1 MLWELLKG
9 NLNLRLFRER
19 NMKRL
24 IISNVGRIAILG
36 FVVIFPGGAT
46 AQDRAALSSQMTA
59 ELARHTA
66 NIAIPSV
73 FRVLIPAKNRSGT
86 AFLHRSGRLITGS
99 HVVEDCPVR
108 AVSVIS
114 SRGEEFGVKKIVSD
128 QDHDLALMTP
138 DTKMNLPSLPL
149 SSTDKFAVGLQVSS
163 WGYPAGYK
171 GQKPLFMSGY
181 LSGIDMVETRDGKNT
196 ARWVVN
202 AAFNNGN
209 SGGPLLDIEKGEVI
223 GVVSSKLA
231 PLPKDVEN
239 ALAALKN
246 HKSNFVFERK
256 TKDGARVA
264 MSEAQVIEFV
274 LEYLRSQTQLVI
286 GYAVTIV
293 DLRNFLGSQGI
304 VP

>member
-1 MLWELLKG
+1 
-9 NLNLRLFRER
+9 
-19 NMKRL
+19 MKRS
-24 IISNVGRIAILG
+24 IISNVWTTLILG
-36 FVVIFPGGAT
+36 SLVIFSGGTA
-46 AQDRAALSSQMTA
+46 AQDGLAASSQVTA
-59 ELARHTA
+59 DLARHTA

-73 FRVLIPAKNRSGT
+73 FRILIPAKNRSGT
-86 AFLHRSGRLITGS
+86 AFLHKSGRIITVS
-99 HVVEDCPVR
+99 HVVEGCSAQEVTI
-108 AVSVIS
+108 IS
-114 SRGEEFGVKKIVSD
+114 SRGEKFGVKRIVSD
-128 QDHDLALMTP
+128 QDRDLALVTP
-138 DTKMNLPSLPL
+138 DGKMNAPSLQL
-149 SSTDKFAVGLQVSS
+149 SSTDKFAIGLQVSS

-181 LSGIDMVETRDGKNT
+181 LSGIDMVEGKDGKNS

-209 SGGPLLDIEKGEVI
+209 SGGPLVDLDRGEVI

-231 PLPKDVEN
+231 PLPEVVER

-246 HKSNFVFERK
+246 QKSNFVFERK
-256 TKDGARVA
+256 LDDGTRVT

-286 GYAVTIV
+286 GYAGTIV

-304 VP
+304 AP

>member
-1 MLWELLKG
+1 
-9 NLNLRLFRER
+9 
-19 NMKRL
+19 MKRL
-24 IISNVGRIAILG
+24 IVWTLWTMSFLG
-36 FVVIFPGGAT
+36 SLVIFSVGTA
-46 AQDRAALSSQMTA
+46 AQDRIVPSSQMTA
-59 ELARHTA
+59 DLARHTA

-73 FRVLIPAKNRSGT
+73 FRILVPAKNRSGT
-86 AFLHRSGRLITGS
+86 AFLHKSGKMITAS
-99 HVVEDCPVR
+99 HVIEGCASQEVML
-108 AVSVIS
+108 IS
-114 SRGEEFGVKKIVSD
+114 SRGEKFGVKRMITD
-128 QDHDLALMTP
+128 QDRDLALVTP
-138 DTKMNLPSLPL
+138 DGKMNAPSLQL
-149 SSTDKFAVGLQVSS
+149 SSTDKFAIGLQVSS

-181 LSGIDMVETRDGKNT
+181 LSGIDMVGGKDGKST

-209 SGGPLLDIEKGEVI
+209 SGGPLVDIERGEVI

-231 PLPKDVEN
+231 PLPEVVES

-246 HKSNFVFERK
+246 QKSNFVFERK
-256 TKDGARVA
+256 LHDGTRET

-293 DLRNFLGSQGI
+293 DIRNFLGSQGMA
-304 VP
+304 P

>member
-1 MLWELLKG
+1 
-9 NLNLRLFRER
+9 
-19 NMKRL
+19 MKRL
-24 IISNVGRIAILG
+24 TISNVWRIAILG
-36 FVVIFPGGAT
+36 FVVICLGGAAT
-46 AQDRAALSSQMTA
+46 QDRVALSSQMTT

-66 NIAIPSV
+66 NIAIHSV
-73 FRVLIPAKNRSGT
+73 FRVLIPAKNRSAT
-86 AFLHRSGRLITGS
+86 AFLHRSGRLVTGS
-99 HVVEDCPVR
+99 HVVEDCV
-108 AVSVIS
+108 VQSVEVIG
-114 SRGEEFGVKKIVSD
+114 SRGEKFGVKKIVSD
-128 QDHDLALMTP
+128 LDHDLALLTP
-138 DTKMNLPSLPL
+138 DIKMNIPSLPL

-181 LSGIDMVETRDGKNT
+181 LSGIDMVEIRDGKNT

-231 PLPKDVEN
+231 PMPRDVES

-246 HKSNFVFERK
+246 QKSSFIFERK
-256 TKDGARVA
+256 LQDGTRIT

-304 VP
+304 AP

>member
-1 MLWELLKG
+1 
-9 NLNLRLFRER
+9 
-19 NMKRL
+19 MKRL
-24 IISNVGRIAILG
+24 IFSNMWKLTFLG
-36 FVVIFPGGAT
+36 SLVIFSGGAA
-46 AQDRAALSSQMTA
+46 AQDRGALSSQMTT

-66 NIAIPSV
+66 NIAISSV
-73 FRVLIPAKNRSGT
+73 FRVLVPAKSRSGT
-86 AFLHRSGRLITGS
+86 AFLHKGGRLITAS
-99 HVVEDCPVR
+99 HVIGDCSVR
-108 AVSVIS
+108 EVGLVS
-114 SRGEEFGVKKIVSD
+114 SRGEKVGVKKIVSD
-128 QDHDLALMTP
+128 QDHDLALVTP
-138 DTKMNLPSLPL
+138 DTKMNAPSLQL

-171 GQKPLFMSGY
+171 GQKALFMSGY
-181 LSGIDMVETRDGKNT
+181 LSGIDMVDTRDGKST
-196 ARWVVN
+196 TRWVVN

-209 SGGPLLDIEKGEVI
+209 SGGPLVDIERGEVI

-231 PLPKDVEN
+231 PLPKEVES

-246 HKSNFVFERK
+246 QKSNFVFERK
-256 TKDGARVA
+256 LQDGTRVT

-304 VP
+304 AP

>member
-1 MLWELLKG
+1 
-9 NLNLRLFRER
+9 
-19 NMKRL
+19 MKQL
-24 IISNVGRIAILG
+24 IISNILKVAFLG
-36 FVVIFPGGAT
+36 SLVIFSGGAA
-46 AQDRAALSSQMTA
+46 AQERVALSSPMTT
-59 ELARHTA
+59 ELARQTA

-73 FRVLIPAKNRSGT
+73 FRVHIPTKGRSGT
-86 AFLHRSGRLITGS
+86 AFLHKGGGLITAS
-99 HVVEDCPVR
+99 HVIGDCSIREV
-108 AVSVIS
+108 ALTS
-114 SRGEEFGVKKIVSD
+114 SRGEKFGVKKIVSD
-128 QDHDLALMTP
+128 QDRDLALVTP
-138 DTKMNLPSLPL
+138 DNKVNAPSLQL
-149 SSTDKFAVGLQVSS
+149 SSTDRFAVGLPVSS

-181 LSGIDMVETRDGKNT
+181 LSGIDMVDTRDGKTT

-209 SGGPLLDIEKGEVI
+209 SGGPLLDIERGEVI

-231 PLPKDVEN
+231 PLPKDVEG

-246 HKSNFVFERK
+246 QKSTFVFER
-256 TKDGARVA
+256 TLQDGTRVT

-304 VP
+304 AP

>member
-1 MLWELLKG
+1 
-9 NLNLRLFRER
+9 
-19 NMKRL
+19 MKRL
-24 IISNVGRIAILG
+24 IISNMWKIAFLG
-36 FVVIFPGGAT
+36 FLVIFSGGTA
-46 AQDRAALSSQMTA
+46 AQDRVALSSQMAT

-73 FRVLIPAKNRSGT
+73 FRVLIPAKSRSGT
-86 AFLHRSGRLITGS
+86 AFLHKGGRLITAS
-99 HVVEDCPVR
+99 HVIEDCPFQEV
-108 AVSVIS
+108 ALVS
-114 SRGEEFGVKKIVSD
+114 SRGEKFGVKKIVSD
-128 QDHDLALMTP
+128 QDHDLALVTP
-138 DTKMNLPSLPL
+138 DTKMNSPSLQL

-181 LSGIDMVETRDGKNT
+181 LSGIDMVETRSGKST
-196 ARWVVN
+196 ARWVIN

-209 SGGPLLDIEKGEVI
+209 SGGPLVDIERGEVI

-231 PLPKDVEN
+231 PLPKDVES

-246 HKSNFVFERK
+246 QKSNFVFEK
-256 TKDGARVA
+256 KLQDGTRVT

-304 VP
+304 TP

>member
-1 MLWELLKG
+1 
-9 NLNLRLFRER
+9 
-19 NMKRL
+19 MKRL
-24 IISNVGRIAILG
+24 IISNIWKMAFLG
-36 FVVIFPGGAT
+36 VLVIFSGGAA
-46 AQDRAALSSQMTA
+46 AQDRVVLSSQMTS
-59 ELARHTA
+59 ELARQTA

-73 FRVLIPAKNRSGT
+73 FRVLISAKGRSGT
-86 AFLHRSGRLITGS
+86 AFLHKGGGLITAS
-99 HVVEDCPVR
+99 HVLENCSIREV
-108 AVSVIS
+108 ALIS
-114 SRGEEFGVKKIVSD
+114 SRGEKFGVKKIVKD
-128 QDHDLALMTP
+128 QDHDLALVTP
-138 DTKMNLPSLPL
+138 DTKMNAPSLQL
-149 SSTDKFAVGLQVSS
+149 SSTDKFAIGLQVSS
-163 WGYPAGYK
+163 WGYPAGYR

-181 LSGIDMVETRDGKNT
+181 LSGIDMVDTGDGKNT

-209 SGGPLLDIEKGEVI
+209 SGGPLLDIERGEVI

-231 PLPKDVEN
+231 PLPKDVES

-246 HKSNFVFERK
+246 QKSNVVFERK
-256 TKDGARVA
+256 LQDGTRVT

-304 VP
+304 AP

>member
-1 MLWELLKG
+1 
-9 NLNLRLFRER
+9 
-19 NMKRL
+19 MKRL
-24 IISNVGRIAILG
+24 IISNMWKIVFLISL
-36 FVVIFPGGAT
+36 VIFSEGAA
-46 AQDRAALSSQMTA
+46 AQDRVALSSQMAT

-73 FRVLIPAKNRSGT
+73 FRVLIPAKSRSGT
-86 AFLHRSGRLITGS
+86 AFLHKGGRLITAS
-99 HVVEDCPVR
+99 HVIEDCPLQEV
-108 AVSVIS
+108 ALIS
-114 SRGEEFGVKKIVSD
+114 SRGEKFGVKKIVSD
-128 QDHDLALMTP
+128 QDHDLALVTP
-138 DTKMNLPSLPL
+138 DTKMNAPSLQL

-181 LSGIDMVETRDGKNT
+181 LSGIDMVETRDGKST
-196 ARWVVN
+196 ARWVIN

-209 SGGPLLDIEKGEVI
+209 SGGPLVDIERGEVI

-231 PLPKDVEN
+231 PLPKDVES

-246 HKSNFVFERK
+246 QKSNFVFERK
-256 TKDGARVA
+256 LQDGTRVT

-304 VP
+304 AP

>member
-1 MLWELLKG
+1 
-9 NLNLRLFRER
+9 
-19 NMKRL
+19 MKRF
-24 IISNVGRIAILG
+24 IVWTVWTMSILG
-36 FVVIFPGGAT
+36 SLVIFSGGTA
-46 AQDRAALSSQMTA
+46 AQDRFASSSQMTA
-59 ELARHTA
+59 DLARHTA

-73 FRVLIPAKNRSGT
+73 FRILIPAKNRSGT
-86 AFLHRSGRLITGS
+86 AFLHKSGKMITASHVIEGCASQEVMLISGR
-99 HVVEDCPVR
+99 
-108 AVSVIS
+108 
-114 SRGEEFGVKKIVSD
+114 GEKFGVKRMVAD
-128 QDHDLALMTP
+128 QDRDLALVTP
-138 DTKMNLPSLPL
+138 DGKMNAPSLQL
-149 SSTDKFAVGLQVSS
+149 SSTDKFAIGLQVSS

-181 LSGIDMVETRDGKNT
+181 LSGIDMVGGKDGKST

-209 SGGPLLDIEKGEVI
+209 SGGPLVDIERGEVI

-231 PLPKDVEN
+231 PLPEVVES

-246 HKSNFVFERK
+246 QKSNFVFERK
-256 TKDGARVA
+256 LHDGTRET

-304 VP
+304 AP

>member
-1 MLWELLKG
+1 
-9 NLNLRLFRER
+9 
-19 NMKRL
+19 MKRL
-24 IISNVGRIAILG
+24 IISSLWKITFLG
-36 FVVIFPGGAT
+36 FLVIFSGGAA
-46 AQDRAALSSQMTA
+46 AQERTALSSQLAT

-73 FRVLIPAKNRSGT
+73 FRVLIPAKSRSGT
-86 AFLHRSGRLITGS
+86 AFLHKGGRLITAS
-99 HVVEDCPVR
+99 HVIGDCSIREV
-108 AVSVIS
+108 ALVS
-114 SRGEEFGVKKIVSD
+114 SRGEKFGVKKIVSD
-128 QDHDLALMTP
+128 QDHDLTLVTP
-138 DTKMNLPSLPL
+138 DTKINSPSLQL

-181 LSGIDMVETRDGKNT
+181 LSGIDMVETRDGKST
-196 ARWVVN
+196 ARWVIN

-209 SGGPLLDIEKGEVI
+209 SGGPLVDIERGEVI

-231 PLPKDVEN
+231 PLPKDVES

-246 HKSNFVFERK
+246 QKSNFVFEK
-256 TKDGARVA
+256 KLQDGTRVI

-304 VP
+304 AP

>member
-1 MLWELLKG
+1 
-9 NLNLRLFRER
+9 
-19 NMKRL
+19 MKRL
-24 IISNVGRIAILG
+24 IISNIWKIAFLG
-36 FVVIFPGGAT
+36 SLVIFFGGAA
-46 AQDRAALSSQMTA
+46 AQDRVALSSQMTT

-73 FRVLIPAKNRSGT
+73 FRVLIPAKGRSGT
-86 AFLHRSGRLITGS
+86 AFLHKGGGLITAS
-99 HVVEDCPVR
+99 HVVGDCPIREV
-108 AVSVIS
+108 ALIS
-114 SRGEEFGVKKIVSD
+114 SRGEKFGVKKIVSD
-128 QDHDLALMTP
+128 QDHDLALVTP
-138 DTKMNLPSLPL
+138 DTKMNAPSLQL

-163 WGYPAGYK
+163 WGYPAGYN

-181 LSGIDMVETRDGKNT
+181 LSGIDMVDKGDGKNT

-209 SGGPLLDIEKGEVI
+209 SGGPLLDIERGEVI

-231 PLPKDVEN
+231 PLPKDVES

-246 HKSNFVFERK
+246 QKSNFVFERK
-256 TKDGARVA
+256 LQDGTRVT

-304 VP
+304 AP

>member
-1 MLWELLKG
+1 
-9 NLNLRLFRER
+9 
-19 NMKRL
+19 MKRL
-24 IISNVGRIAILG
+24 IISNMWKIGFLG
-36 FVVIFPGGAT
+36 SLVIFSGGAA
-46 AQDRAALSSQMTA
+46 AQDRVALSSQMTT

-73 FRVLIPAKNRSGT
+73 FRVLIPAKGRSGT
-86 AFLHRSGRLITGS
+86 AFLHKGGRLITAS
-99 HVVEDCPVR
+99 HVIGDCSIREV
-108 AVSVIS
+108 ALIS
-114 SRGEEFGVKKIVSD
+114 SRGEKFGVKKIVSD
-128 QDHDLALMTP
+128 QDHDLALVTP
-138 DTKMNLPSLPL
+138 DTKMNAPSLQL

-181 LSGIDMVETRDGKNT
+181 LSGIDMVGTRDGKST

-209 SGGPLLDIEKGEVI
+209 SGGPLVDIERGEVI

-231 PLPKDVEN
+231 PLPKEVES

-246 HKSNFVFERK
+246 QKSNFVFERK
-256 TKDGARVA
+256 LQDGTRVT

-274 LEYLRSQTQLVI
+274 LVSRH
-286 GYAVTIV
+286 A
-293 DLRNFLGSQGI
+293 
-304 VP
+304 